1 MSDTRRRDL
10 ARLFVGGSL
19 ASSSWLQAQA
29 AGSSGA
35 ASPDL
40 RLAQGTGPRG
50 DAAASKAPRIGL
62 ALGSGSARGFAHI
75 GVLKALDQGGIRPE
89 VIVGSSAGALVG
101 AFYAAGFT
109 PWQIEEVALRVRDA
123 EVADFASA
131 SKRGMLVGDTLGR
144 FVNDIL
150 KGARIENLRT
160 KYAAVTTDLRT
171 GELAVLRSGPVADAV
186 RASCS
191 IPGVFIPRE
200 LGGRE
205 LVDGG
210 LVSPLPVKT
219 ARNLGCDFVVAVD
232 VGTRPHRQ
240 SLPGMYEVI
249 LQSFEIM
256 GRALSEQESLTADLL
271 VRPDTSQYASSDFN
285 VRREMIQ
292 AGYEAGQRAL
302 PELKRRLDAPV
313 RTRRG

>member
-19 ASSSWLQAQA
+19 ASSAWLEARA
-29 AGSSGA
+29 AESSA
-35 ASPDL
+35 APSPDL

-50 DAAASKAPRIGL
+50 DAAASRAPRIGL

-219 ARNLGCDFVVAVD
+219 TRNLGCDFVVAVD

-271 VRPDTSQYASSDFN
+271 VRPDTSQYASSDFS

-313 RTRRG
+313 RTRRS